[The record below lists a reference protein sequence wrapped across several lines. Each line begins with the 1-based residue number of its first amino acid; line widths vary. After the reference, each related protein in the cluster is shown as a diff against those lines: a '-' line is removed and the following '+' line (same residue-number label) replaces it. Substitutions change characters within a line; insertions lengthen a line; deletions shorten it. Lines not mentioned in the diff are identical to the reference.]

1 METLKD
7 LIDDKGL
14 VIVGVLI
21 LGLAS
26 LFKPPEDPAI
36 IMAIITGLFGVAVG
50 KGLK

>member
-7 LIDDKGL
+7 LVDDKGL
-14 VIVGVLI
+14 VILAVLI

-36 IMAIITGLFGVAVG
+36 IIAIISGLFGVAVG
-50 KGLK
+50 KALK